1 MFFIHPVGAFSAWKL
16 WWSCLSMA
24 VYPAD
29 SWLELGGKTW
39 WLHIVIY
46 VSLAK
51 DRAGY
56 YWHSALQSWKTAL
69 WAVLYNHASRAR
81 VKGEQMYSTC
91 WVGWRGEQWGI
102 SSSSECW
109 YSIKN
114 QTLVERIIA
123 LGRRKK
129 SYVARSCWVDEP
141 KTDKAWVL
149 GLQKNLLELTL

>member
-69 WAVLYNHASRAR
+69 WADLYYHASRAR
-81 VKGEQMYSTC
+81 VKGEQLYSTC
-91 WVGWRGEQWGI
+91 WVGWGGEQWGI

-123 LGRRKK
+123 LRRKK

-141 KTDKAWVL
+141 KTVKAWVL